1 MRQEGP
7 GVGGVE
13 GMGYYVLGSLL
24 ILHWTG
30 MPLKM
35 ETKHPSLIEAKRYEE
50 RKLPLIRDI
59 YTGSDQTYAV
69 QKMMV
74 KRREMSIPRIEYKR
88 SGILPVMGA
97 LWFSNGKSLVIWKY
111 ESNEEE
117 EIGTFSSEV
126 LEVMV
131 FVPRA
136 GIFNERISHC
146 LFVATEKQV
155 MIYGVEKDTFC
166 LVNTDFVASSPS
178 SVRCA
183 AVENGDVFIGCEN
196 GGVYQVVYKSVDSWS
211 FKIMHVYDPSS
222 SILSSLVPSV
232 LKRKKSAVRA
242 LSIGKSFMVSLDRNA
257 AIYNIEGGMYKIRDV
272 VLCREYVDVQVV
284 DEKEDSVFFYLMQN
298 DGSRD
303 FYEND
308 RLVMT
313 KRSPNI
319 GDMTEIKEMRVCT
332 SGRRLCMARNGR
344 YDGSIVTTISLN
356 EDQICNFDKLKSSES
371 YEVVVMKDDIELIG
385 IDGRTVL
392 LLGNKK
398 IFVYEIQTVEKFL
411 LSCRS
416 EEIFSVYKSYGE
428 RETLVLYY
436 ELLASN
442 EDVGR
447 LEYLCLKNED
457 IQLSALFLYLYR
469 LAVPILN
476 IPFEDILNGERN
488 IYLERIQS
496 KMKNIRGKIKA
507 KHLRAGYDFIDEF
520 LQTCFYMNVL
530 YEYSVSLEGRSLGYV
545 LLEDSEGFKKRTLKS
560 ILEMFKVNQ
569 SVEPLIKTLSARC
582 PLFLPMEEVY
592 YQRGLEMLNK
602 RPSREV
608 LLESLN
614 NLKNVQYNE
623 SLVAKYN
630 EFGFYYGSTTLIRE
644 NFNFDF
650 EYGVEIL
657 KKSVRCAGAL
667 NLALEDPR
675 EDFLYALFEALI
687 DILKENGLR
696 NECSC
701 CDKPSAMGLNDV
713 IKISVPFLE
722 KFLKE
727 KAMSSSDPRVFELHW
742 KYCVYRNDKVKGTQS
757 LLELADNKPV
767 SLETKIDLLRTALS
781 VSVNT
786 HLFNEVKLRL
796 ELADI
801 QAEIL
806 RRGRVDPVI
815 SNNLLSAD
823 ELFNDYAYKYPELA
837 LKIIGISSYTDK
849 AVIRELWE
857 EGMSGDFDS
866 AVEFLG
872 AVKASGPAMDC
883 NIVGDILCSKM
894 AKGKKLGRA
903 LTSAGFSYLE
913 VISFLEEKIKGEE
926 YNHPDM
932 KRMLLSDLKEFSN
945 SNEFYLKVE
954 EYCRKKYGI

>member
-1 MRQEGP
+1 ML
-7 GVGGVE
+7 GVFLCPNG
-13 GMGYYVLGSLL
+13 LL
-24 ILHWTG
+24 ILLWG
-30 MPLKM
+30 RKPLKM
-35 ETKHPSLIEAKRYEE
+35 ETKHPSLIEARRYEE
-50 RKLPLIRDI
+50 RKLPSIRDI

-74 KRREMSIPRIEYKR
+74 KRREIGIPKIEYKR
-88 SGILPVMGA
+88 CGILPVMNA
-97 LWFSNGKSLVIWKY
+97 LWFSNGKNLVIWRY

-126 LEVMV
+126 LEVII
-131 FVPRA
+131 FAPKA

-146 LFVATEKQV
+146 LFIATEKQL
-155 MIYGVEKDTFC
+155 MIYGIEKDTLC

-178 SVRCA
+178 CVRCA
-183 AVENGDVFIGCEN
+183 EASNGELFIGCEN
-196 GGVYQVVYKSVDSWS
+196 GKVYQIVYKSVDSWS

-232 LKRKKSAVRA
+232 LKRKKSAVKA
-242 LSIGKSFMVSLDRNA
+242 LSLGKRFMVSLDRNA
-257 AIYNIEGGMYKIRDV
+257 IIYNIEGGMYKVREV
-272 VLCREYVDVQVV
+272 VLCKEYADVQIV
-284 DEKEDSVFFYLMQN
+284 DEREDSVFFYLMQR

-303 FYEND
+303 FYENS

-319 GDMTEIKEMRVCT
+319 GDMTEIKEMRVHG
-332 SGRRLCMARNGR
+332 SDRRLCMARNGR
-344 YDGSIVTTISLN
+344 YDGSIVTVISLN
-356 EDQICNFDKLKSSES
+356 EDQICNFDKLKISES
-371 YEVVVMKDDIELIG
+371 YEVVVMKSDIELIG
-385 IDGRTVL
+385 IDGRTIL
-392 LLGNKK
+392 LLGNKR
-398 IFVYEIQTVEKFL
+398 IFIYEIQTIEKFL
-411 LSCRS
+411 LNCRS
-416 EEIFSVYKSYGE
+416 EEIFSMYKSYGE
-428 RETLVLYY
+428 REMLVIYY

-447 LEYLCLKNED
+447 LEYLCLKND
-457 IQLSALFLYLYR
+457 DSQASALFLYLYR
-469 LAVPILN
+469 LIRPILS

-507 KHLRAGYDFIDEF
+507 RHLKEGYDFIDEF

-530 YEYSVSLEGRSLGYV
+530 YEYSVNLEGRSLEYV
-545 LLEDSEGFKKRTLKS
+545 LLEDSEEFKKRTLKS

-608 LLESLN
+608 LFESLS

-623 SLVAKYN
+623 GLIAKYN
-630 EFGFYYGSTTLIRE
+630 EFGFYYGSATLIRE

-657 KKSVRCAGAL
+657 KKSIRCAGAL
-667 NLALEDPR
+667 SLALEDPR
-675 EDFLYALFEALI
+675 EDFLYALFEALV
-687 DILKENGLR
+687 DILKENEFGK
-696 NECSC
+696 ECSC
-701 CDKPSAMGLNDV
+701 CDKPGAMVLNDIV
-713 IKISVPFLE
+713 KISVPFLE

-727 KAMSSSDPRVFELHW
+727 KAMSSSDPRIFELHW
-742 KYCVYRNDKVKGTQS
+742 KYCVYRNDKMKGAQS

-767 SLETKIDLLRTALS
+767 PLETKIDLLRTALS

-786 HLFNEVKLRL
+786 SLFNEVKLRL

-801 QAEIL
+801 QVDVL
-806 RRGRVDPVI
+806 KRGRIDPAI

-837 LKIIGISSYTDK
+837 LKIIGISNYADK
-849 AVIRELWE
+849 VVIRELWE

-866 AVEFLG
+866 AVGFLST
-872 AVKASGPAMDC
+872 VKASGPAMDC
-883 NIVGDILCSKM
+883 NIVGGILCSKM
-894 AKGKKLGRA
+894 TKGKRLGKA
-903 LTSAGFSYLE
+903 LVSAGFSYLE
-913 VISFLEEKIKGEE
+913 VISFLEEKIKGED
-926 YNHPDM
+926 YNHPEM
-932 KRMLLSDLKEFSN
+932 KKMLLNDLKEFSN
-945 SNEFYLKVE
+945 NNEFYLKVE

>member
-1 MRQEGP
+1 
-7 GVGGVE
+7 
-13 GMGYYVLGSLL
+13 
-24 ILHWTG
+24 
-30 MPLKM
+30 M

-97 LWFSNGKSLVIWKY
+97 LWFSNGKNLVIWKY

-416 EEIFSVYKSYGE
+416 EEIFSIYKSYGE

-954 EYCRKKYGI
+954 EYCRRKYGI

>member
-1 MRQEGP
+1 
-7 GVGGVE
+7 
-13 GMGYYVLGSLL
+13 
-24 ILHWTG
+24 
-30 MPLKM
+30 M

-520 LQTCFYMNVL
+520 LETCFYMNVL

>member
-1 MRQEGP
+1 
-7 GVGGVE
+7 
-13 GMGYYVLGSLL
+13 
-24 ILHWTG
+24 
-30 MPLKM
+30 M

>member
-1 MRQEGP
+1 
-7 GVGGVE
+7 
-13 GMGYYVLGSLL
+13 
-24 ILHWTG
+24 
-30 MPLKM
+30 M
-35 ETKHPSLIEAKRYEE
+35 ETKHASLIEARRYEE
-50 RKLPLIRDI
+50 RKLPSVKDI

-74 KRREMSIPRIEYKR
+74 KRREIGIPNIEYR
-88 SGILPVMGA
+88 RCGILSVMGA
-97 LWFSNGKSLVIWKY
+97 LWFSNGKNLVIWRY

-117 EIGTFSSEV
+117 EIGMFSSEV
-126 LEVMV
+126 LEVII
-131 FVPRA
+131 FVPRR

-178 SVRCA
+178 CVRCA
-183 AVENGDVFIGCEN
+183 SVENGDVFIGCEN
-196 GGVYQVVYKSVDSWS
+196 GRVYQVVYKSVDSWS

-232 LKRKKSAVRA
+232 LKRKKSAVKA
-242 LSIGKSFMVSLDRNA
+242 LSIGKSFMVCLGRNA
-257 AIYNIEGGMYKIRDV
+257 SIYNIEGGMYKVRDV
-272 VLCREYVDVQVV
+272 VLCREYIDVQIV
-284 DEKEDSVFFYLMQN
+284 DEKEDSVFFYLVQR

-303 FYEND
+303 FYENG
-308 RLVMT
+308 RLAMT
-313 KRSPNI
+313 RKSPNI
-319 GDMTEIKEMRVCT
+319 GDMTEIKEMKVCT
-332 SGRRLCMARNGR
+332 SKDRLCMVRNGH
-344 YDGSIVTTISLN
+344 YDGSIVTIISLN

-371 YEVVVMKDDIELIG
+371 YEVVVMKNEIELIG
-385 IDGRTVL
+385 IDGRTIF
-392 LLGNKK
+392 LLGNKR
-398 IFVYEIQTVEKFL
+398 IFVYEIQTIEKFL

-416 EEIFSVYKSYGE
+416 EEIFSMYKSYGE
-428 RETLVLYY
+428 KEMLVLYY
-436 ELLASN
+436 ELLAAN

-457 IQLSALFLYLYR
+457 AQLSALFLYLYR
-469 LAVPILN
+469 LIKPILG
-476 IPFEDILNGERN
+476 IPFEDILNGEKN

-496 KMKNIRGKIKA
+496 KIKNIRGKVRS
-507 KHLRAGYDFIDEF
+507 KHLRMGYDFIDEF

-530 YEYSVSLEGRSLGYV
+530 YEYSVNLEGKSLEYV
-545 LLEDSEGFKKRTLKS
+545 LLEDSEEFKKRTLKS

-602 RPSREV
+602 KPSKEV
-608 LLESLN
+608 LFESLN

-623 SLVAKYN
+623 SLIRKYN
-630 EFGFYYGSTTLIRE
+630 EFGFYYGSTALIRE

-657 KKSVRCAGAL
+657 KKSVRCVGAL

-687 DILKENGLR
+687 DILKENGFGK
-696 NECSC
+696 ECSC
-701 CDKPSAMGLNDV
+701 CDKCGTMSLNDL

-727 KAMSSSDPRVFELHW
+727 KAMSSSDPRIFELHW

-757 LLELADNKPV
+757 LLELADNKAV
-767 SLETKIDLLRTALS
+767 TLETKIDLLKTALS

-786 HLFNEVKLRL
+786 DLFNEVKLRL

-801 QAEIL
+801 QVEVL
-806 RRGRVDPVI
+806 KRGRVDPMI

-849 AVIRELWE
+849 AVIKELWE
-857 EGMSGDFDS
+857 EGMNGDFDS
-866 AVEFLG
+866 AMRFLG
-872 AVKASGPAMDC
+872 TVKTSGPAKDC

-894 AKGKKLGRA
+894 SKGKKLGKA
-903 LTSAGFSYLE
+903 LASAGFSYLE
-913 VISFLEEKIKGEE
+913 IVSFLEEKIKGEE
-926 YNHPDM
+926 YNHPEM
-932 KRMLLSDLKEFSN
+932 KKMLLNDLKEFSN
-945 SNEFYLKVE
+945 NNEFYLRIE